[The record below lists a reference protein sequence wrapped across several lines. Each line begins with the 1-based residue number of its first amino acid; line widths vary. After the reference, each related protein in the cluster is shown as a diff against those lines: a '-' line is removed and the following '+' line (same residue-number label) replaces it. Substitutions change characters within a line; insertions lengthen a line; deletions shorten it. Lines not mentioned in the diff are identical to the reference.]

1 MANKGLTDAQL
12 TAAAE
17 ALRAHAGNINAAAK
31 ALGYPR
37 PTFENHAR
45 SAIRKG
51 VISEEE
57 LASLRDAAKHA
68 KRLPPERESL
78 HSGRRLPVTTDEA
91 YATLD
96 DYLGRKRVP
105 LPSFPKS
112 RKSHRKKTVAIS
124 DLHCPFIEPE
134 AVALMIK
141 RDLMDADRLVINGDL
156 LDLHS
161 ASRFPKHERVPFES
175 EIASLDAFFATV
187 SPIVPEIIIDEGNHD
202 ARIDRQV
209 RAALPLDIVEAL
221 EFLAGGSLN
230 PVRAVAKRYPNIRAE
245 RMEYAGAG
253 VGWAMQIDDLIFCHA
268 ERYSKVPGAVTRA
281 LDEWFTDHEHEL
293 DLRPWKVLLQAHT
306 HTLSRIPWKADRLL
320 VETGCLCKP
329 MPYQANAKAIG
340 RGQRRGYVTLITED
354 GETDPNT
361 VRDWWLDGYLR
372 KERAA

>member
-45 SAIRKG
+45 TAIRKAF
-51 VISEEE
+51 ITQEE
-57 LASLRDAAKHA
+57 LEALREQAKDAR
-68 KRLPPERESL
+68 RLPPERESL
-78 HSGRRLPVTTDEA
+78 HSGRRLPQTADESFA
-91 YATLD
+91 LLD
-96 DYLGRKRVP
+96 DYIGRKRIP
-105 LPSFPKS
+105 APKPPKA
-112 RKSHRKKTVAIS
+112 RKSHRIKTVAAS
-124 DLHCPFIEPE
+124 DLHCPFLEHE
-134 AVALMIK
+134 AVALMIE
-141 RDLMDADRLVINGDL
+141 RDLRDADRLVLNGDL
-156 LDLHS
+156 FDLYS

-175 EIASLDAFFATV
+175 EVASLDAFLATV
-187 SPIVPEIIIDEGNHD
+187 AAIVPEVIISEGNHD
-202 ARIDRQV
+202 ARLDRQV

-221 EFLAGGSLN
+221 EWLAGGSLN
-230 PVRAVAKRYPNIRAE
+230 PVRALAARYPNVRLE
-245 RMEYAGAG
+245 HMKYAGAG
-253 VGWAMQIDDLIFCHA
+253 VGWAMQVDDLIFCHA

-293 DLRPWKVLLQAHT
+293 DLRHWRVLLQAHT

-320 VETGCLCKP
+320 METGCLCKP
-329 MPYQANAKAIG
+329 MAYQAGAKAVG

-354 GETDPNT
+354 GETDVNT